1 MRTVALGG
9 DGVDAGGDAVVEEAT
24 GHVMR
29 PYADGRAHRSCDGG
43 GDQAQPVAGEA
54 LGSGE
59 GAAVDGAVARAVARD
74 VTLEAAQH
82 PDEAAVDAAERLCD
96 EQLDVVALLAR
107 VGVVASVSIDAA
119 LARRVVEGTWAGA
132 SRVAAKDLPV

>member
-1 MRTVALGG
+1 VRTVALGG
-9 DGVDAGGDAVVEEAT
+9 DGVDASGDAVVEEAT

-59 GAAVDGAVARAVARD
+59 GAAVDGAVARAVACD
-74 VTLEAAQH
+74 VTLEAA
-82 PDEAAVDAAERLCD
+82 
-96 EQLDVVALLAR
+96 
-107 VGVVASVSIDAA
+107 
-119 LARRVVEGTWAGA
+119 
-132 SRVAAKDLPV
+132 